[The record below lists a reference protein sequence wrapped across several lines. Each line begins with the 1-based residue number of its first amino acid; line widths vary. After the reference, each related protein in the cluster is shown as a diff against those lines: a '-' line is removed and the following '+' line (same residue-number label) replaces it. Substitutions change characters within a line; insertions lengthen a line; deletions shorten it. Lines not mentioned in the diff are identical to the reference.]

1 MADITSLKSYLVSLG
16 FQANME
22 QFRQFEGTLNTAG
35 ALVKTVTADI
45 GGDLLKWQFGILGLF
60 TAVGT
65 AIVGTVDKIAM
76 ADQDY
81 RLFGERMFMDTQQAK
96 TLKVALDALG
106 QPLNAI
112 AFDPELHE
120 RFLQLQKDQK
130 EMQAEMPADFEKT
143 MRQMRD
149 IRFEFTRLEVELEY
163 IAAST
168 AEAVFKGLGLG
179 SGDFLHTLQSINEWI
194 IKNLPQIVEKL
205 KTFLVPI
212 LKDVYAVLKDTAGIL
227 GDLFAIFTDIVGLL
241 TGDDSIRGTTF
252 NMEKLGGAIQHVSH
266 GLREVFDFLAKMEH
280 MLMPFLTTI
289 LGVIGGGSV
298 GGTIGTVIG
307 GIAGVEG
314 GPAGILAGAAAGGAT
329 GTAIGSAVGGA
340 AGGLIDLMRHMTAQ
354 KDDTKRTIDS
364 TVFAHPNGP
373 GPVYDNRL
381 RNDIISTASSV
392 VDQARKSKEFA
403 SMYIPDA
410 TTLARIVS
418 GVIQQESGGHQTD
431 KNGNVL
437 QSNKGAMGLMQLM
450 PGTAKDLGV
459 DATNAQQNVLG
470 GTKLLTQL
478 LAYYK
483 GNLDDALAA
492 YNWGMGN
499 VDKRLA
505 KGQAFPAQVQG
516 YIDGVKNKI
525 PAQTSGATTHDNSV
539 TIGDIHITQPNANP
553 EQIKQAVIA
562 AVDDRRQKQ
571 LQRSM
576 VQIDSVYA

>member
-1 MADITSLKSYLVSLG
+1 MSDIKSLKSYLVQLG
-16 FQANME
+16 FSANME

-35 ALVKTVTADI
+35 ALVKTVTASI
-45 GGDLLKWQFGILGLF
+45 GGDLIKWQLGILGLF
-60 TAVGT
+60 TGVGT
-65 AIVGTVDKIAM
+65 AIVGTIDKIAM

-106 QPLNAI
+106 QPLNAV

-120 RFLQLQKDQK
+120 RFVQLQKDQK
-130 EMQAEMPADFEKT
+130 AMQAEMPRDFEKT
-143 MRQMRD
+143 MRQVRD

-163 IAAST
+163 IRQST
-168 AEAVFKGLGLG
+168 AQAIFKGLGLD
-179 SGDFLHTLQSINEWI
+179 SGDFLQTLRNINEWI

-212 LKDVYAVLKDTAGIL
+212 LKDVFAVLKDTASIL

-329 GTAIGSAVGGA
+329 GTAIGSAAGGA
-340 AGGLIDLMRHMTAQ
+340 AGGLIDLMRSLTTK
-354 KDDTKRTIDS
+354 KDDTARTIAN
-364 TVFAHPNGP
+364 TVFAGP
-373 GPVYDNRL
+373 QGAAIPSPVQSIARG
-381 RNDIISTASSV
+381 V
-392 VDQARKSKEFA
+392 VEQAQHSKAFA
-403 SMYIPDA
+403 GMYIPSA
-410 TTLARIVS
+410 ETLSRIVS
-418 GVIQQESGGHQTD
+418 GVIQQESGGHQFD
-431 KNGNVL
+431 KSGNVL

-459 DATNAQQNVLG
+459 NAQDATQNIQG

-505 KGQAFPAQVQG
+505 QGKAFPAQVQG
-516 YIDGVKNKI
+516 YIDGVKSKI
-525 PAQTSGATTHDNSV
+525 PAQQSGSTSHDNSV
-539 TIGDIHITQPNANP
+539 TIGDIHIMQPNANP

-562 AVDDRRQKQ
+562 AVDERRQKQ
-571 LQRSM
+571 IQRSM

>member
-16 FQANME
+16 FQANTE
-22 QFRQFEGTLNTAG
+22 QFRQFERTLNTAG

-149 IRFEFTRLEVELEY
+149 IRFEFTRLDVELQY

-179 SGDFLHTLQSINEWI
+179 SGDFLQTLRNINEWI

-289 LGVIGGGSV
+289 LGVVGGGSV

-329 GTAIGSAVGGA
+329 GTAIGSAAGGA
-340 AGGLIDLMRHMTAQ
+340 AGGLIDLMRHLTTK
-354 KDDTKRTIDS
+354 KDDTARTIDK
-364 TVFAHPNGP
+364 TVFAGPNGSP
-373 GPVYDNRL
+373 MPSPVQTIARG
-381 RNDIISTASSV
+381 V
-392 VDQARKSKEFA
+392 VEQARHSKDFA

-410 TTLARIVS
+410 QTLARIVS
-418 GVIQQESGGHQTD
+418 GVIQQESGGHQFD
-431 KNGNVL
+431 KSGHVL

-459 DATNAQQNVLG
+459 DPKDAVQNIQG

-505 KGQAFPAQVQG
+505 QGKAFPAQVQG

-525 PAQTSGATTHDNSV
+525 PAAAGGATSHDNSV

-571 LQRSM
+571 IQRSM